1 MEWYYEKNGAQ
12 EGPISESELKGLLAV
27 NQITPATLVWK
38 EGMADW
44 APFSDA
50 LPDAAPALGEGLA
63 LGKQPCPT
71 CGVEVAASELIP
83 VGLENKVCPHCREQ
97 YAQSLKEGVN
107 PVAGFKQKRGTG
119 GQTPNSELRS
129 NARSSLAGSWGSGI
143 AVTLLNW
150 VIVNGLAYIPFLGS
164 LIQWI
169 ISGPI
174 TFGYHQFFLKL
185 VRGEPAEV
193 GDLFS
198 GFTSFW
204 RCFCLYFIVGLIV
217 ALAAL
222 AAALPGI
229 ILIVIAATSDSG
241 VVMEENPFFILGIF
255 VGVIPAVIV
264 GIYFS
269 LKYALVYLISIDD
282 EDIGVMKA
290 LERSGQMMNG
300 RKGKLLGLMLSFI
313 GWHILGLLAFG
324 IGLLWSYT
332 YMMAA
337 FAAFYDDLGDEV

>member
-1 MEWYYEKNGAQ
+1 
-12 EGPISESELKGLLAV
+12 
-27 NQITPATLVWK
+27 
-38 EGMADW
+38 
-44 APFSDA
+44 
-50 LPDAAPALGEGLA
+50 
-63 LGKQPCPT
+63 
-71 CGVEVAASELIP
+71 
-83 VGLENKVCPHCREQ
+83 
-97 YAQSLKEGVN
+97 
-107 PVAGFKQKRGTG
+107 
-119 GQTPNSELRS
+119 
-129 NARSSLAGSWGSGI
+129 
-143 AVTLLNW
+143 
-150 VIVNGLAYIPFLGS
+150 
-164 LIQWI
+164 
-169 ISGPI
+169 
-174 TFGYHQFFLKL
+174 
-185 VRGEPAEV
+185 
-193 GDLFS
+193 
-198 GFTSFW
+198 
-204 RCFCLYFIVGLIV
+204 
-217 ALAAL
+217 LAAL